1 MRGRIKKAL
10 SGFYYVDTGEEV
22 VTCRARGRFRK
33 EGVSPLVGDRVEITV
48 SGTEGMV
55 DAIEPRR
62 NVFSRPAVANIDQ
75 LVIVASNAIP
85 QTDPYLIDRMTAI
98 AALKG
103 CEVLICIN
111 KSDLDHADELC
122 AIYEKAGLPFLLT
135 SAETGE
141 GIAELRE
148 HISGK
153 LSAFTGNSGVG
164 KSSLLNALD
173 PRFSVQVGEVS
184 QALGRGRHTTRH
196 VELYTLSGGA
206 EIIDTPGFS
215 SFDTDELGLAL
226 KERLP
231 ETLFG
236 FRALSGRLPLRWL
249 QPHEGK
255 GLRRSGGCAGGE
267 ALRLAAR
274 ELSAALQ
281 RAQGPAGVEQQ
292 MKKRKRREIPPLF
305 PCPRGTGQ
313 RRAVYTVASGVTGR
327 RCGHVGQELVLSGH
341 LRAGAGTGDLHRC
354 HFSGGLSDVSGRVA
368 SRRLRLGLYPEE
380 VSGFEDRG
388 VEVAQGP
395 VRRAAAAVR
404 DQRRA
409 GIKRSFGA

>member
-22 VTCRARGRFRK
+22 VTCHARGRFRK

-48 SGTEGMV
+48 SGREGMV

-135 SAETGE
+135 SAETGD

-148 HISGK
+148 RISGK

-196 VELYTLSGGA
+196 VELYTLSG
-206 EIIDTPGFS
+206 S
-215 SFDTDELGLAL
+215 
-226 KERLP
+226 
-231 ETLFG
+231 
-236 FRALSGRLPLRWL
+236 
-249 QPHEGK
+249 
-255 GLRRSGGCAGGE
+255 
-267 ALRLAAR
+267 
-274 ELSAALQ
+274 
-281 RAQGPAGVEQQ
+281 
-292 MKKRKRREIPPLF
+292 
-305 PCPRGTGQ
+305 
-313 RRAVYTVASGVTGR
+313 
-327 RCGHVGQELVLSGH
+327 
-341 LRAGAGTGDLHRC
+341 
-354 HFSGGLSDVSGRVA
+354 
-368 SRRLRLGLYPEE
+368 
-380 VSGFEDRG
+380 
-388 VEVAQGP
+388 
-395 VRRAAAAVR
+395 
-404 DQRRA
+404 
-409 GIKRSFGA
+409 RSFSASPSSSVSKEEKPGVSMISAPQGSS